1 MNIMSLNTI
10 RILEF
15 LKERERRNYISKI
28 GENKLI
34 EFLSLSR

>member
-1 MNIMSLNTI
+1 MNLGIP
-10 RILEF
+10 
-15 LKERERRNYISKI
+15 KETREVQLCISKN